1 MSYGLMVYAVKFD
14 KLKPVFGSGDDKLRR
29 QICGR
34 FKERLAQQADWFK
47 SEIAGG
53 APTPFDAV
61 KALIMGTVPEKGHG
75 FMYAYAYERI
85 VEHFGRY
92 LDNSRF
98 SSIRWSYMEAVEEG
112 WKQSGLDETLPFRDL
127 HLGKA
132 LCVFPTPNDFPST
145 GYWSPEQVVAGNKRF
160 GEIQISAEEDYIK
173 EAILAVRGWLSQA
186 AAKGE
191 GIVAFYY

>member
-1 MSYGLMVYAVKFD
+1 MSYSVMAYAVKFD

-34 FKERLAQQADWFK
+34 FKADLARQADWFET
-47 SEIAGG
+47 EIAGG

-92 LDNSRF
+92 LVNNAF
-98 SSIRWSYMEAVEEG
+98 SSIRWSFMEAVEED
-112 WKQSGLDETLPFRDL
+112 WKKSGLDEVLPFRDL
-127 HLGKA
+127 YTSKA
-132 LCVFPTPNDFPST
+132 LCTFPPPDDFPCH

-160 GEIQISAEEDYIK
+160 GEIEISTETDYVRD
-173 EAILAVRGWLSQA
+173 AIVATQSWVRDA
-186 AAKGE
+186 ARKGE

>member
-1 MSYGLMVYAVKFD
+1 MSYGLTIYAVKFD

-34 FKERLAQQADWFK
+34 FKERLAGQADWFK
-47 SEIAGG
+47 TEIAGG

-75 FMYAYAYERI
+75 FMYAYGYERI

-92 LDNSRF
+92 LDSNAF
-98 SSIRWSYMEAVEEG
+98 SSIRWAFMEEVETA
-112 WKQSGLDETLPFRDL
+112 WKSSGLDEVLPFSDL
-127 HLGKA
+127 YCSKA
-132 LCVFPTPNDFPST
+132 LCKFPPPDDFPNH
-145 GYWSPEQVVAGNKRF
+145 GYWSPEQVVAGNKLF
-160 GEIQISAEEDYIK
+160 AETEIRAETDYVRDAILSARRWVK
-173 EAILAVRGWLSQA
+173 EAS
-186 AAKGE
+186 AKGE